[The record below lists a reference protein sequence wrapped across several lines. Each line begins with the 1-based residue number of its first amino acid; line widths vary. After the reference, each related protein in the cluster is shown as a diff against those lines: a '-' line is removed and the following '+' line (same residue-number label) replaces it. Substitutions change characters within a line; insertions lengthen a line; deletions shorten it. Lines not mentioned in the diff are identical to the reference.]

1 MLRFL
6 TKAVIFTVS
15 ILASYLITG
24 TIEDRVLRETEQFRP
39 LTATLLGMAI
49 IVAVFVPVFAYTERM
64 TEAAIKAGLRQTKAG
79 AGKVLG
85 AVIFVGIIFIIL
97 LALFLDR
104 WFGISIIDAI

>member
-1 MLRFL
+1 MMRFL
-6 TKAVIFTVS
+6 TKAVIFTIS

-24 TIEDRVLRETEQFRP
+24 AIEDRVLNETEQFRP

-49 IVAVFVPVFAYTERM
+49 IVLVFVPVFAYTERM
-64 TEAAIKAGLRQTKAG
+64 TEAAIKAGLRQTRAG
-79 AGKVLG
+79 AGKILG
-85 AVIFVGIIFIIL
+85 AVFFVGIIFLIL